1 MTSER
6 VPAATD
12 WSNVTVAT
20 IVASEPSAGFA
31 PFSGVTA
38 PVKTKRHLPARVS
51 DQGFLPIEA
60 EHYFMLLD
68 WTGRQL
74 RAGKRGAIPDRPW
87 VSENLS

>member
-1 MTSER
+1 MPR
-6 VPAATD
+6 
-12 WSNVTVAT
+12 
-20 IVASEPSAGFA
+20 G
-31 PFSGVTA
+31 TA
-38 PVKTKRHLPARVS
+38 PAKTKGHLPARAS
-51 DQGFLPIEA
+51 DQGFLPIET